1 MRDTRTIFMGISL
14 IAVVGAISINMTPK
28 DSLGCGGTEF
38 ASDSGDCPVAEFYM
52 TVDGEDLDPVA
63 RKMCFRIF
71 KTEDRCTVY
80 TYSIVPV
87 TEYAAPGSEPSDEYV
102 DITYGVG
109 CEESGVEGVLVA
121 NVDGE
126 SVVMALRG
134 VPTREPIPVI
144 ESAEPLVRGS
154 CSTASKYYAG
164 DFELFVIPV
173 SEVASAELR

>member
-1 MRDTRTIFMGISL
+1 MRDTRATFMGISL
-14 IAVVGAISINMTPK
+14 IAVMGAISINITPK
-28 DSLGCGGTEF
+28 ESLGCGGTEF
-38 ASDSGDCPVAEFYM
+38 ASGSEDCPVAEFYM
-52 TVDGEDLDPVA
+52 TLDGEKLDPVA
-63 RKMCFRIF
+63 RNMCFRIF

-87 TEYAAPGSEPSDEYV
+87 TEYAAFGSEPSDEYV

-109 CEESGVEGVLVA
+109 CEESGVEGVLVE

-134 VPTREPIPVI
+134 VPTRAPIPVI
-144 ESAEPLVRGS
+144 ESAEPLVTGS

-164 DFELFVIPV
+164 DFELFVNPGQRG
-173 SEVASAELR
+173 SER